1 MQLVAAL
8 AFGLVLFGAVAL
20 IATMLRAEA
29 ARVIA
34 VLSGQ
39 ELARA
44 RTPRAVTVVT
54 GTAWRRA
61 RAARLQSRAQ
71 PLAAAA

>member
-8 AFGLVLFGAVAL
+8 AFGLVLFGASAL
-20 IATMLRAEA
+20 IVTMLRGEA
-29 ARVIA
+29 ARVVA

-44 RTPRAVTVVT
+44 RMPRPVKVVS
-54 GTAWRRA
+54 GSVRRRA
-61 RAARLQSRAQ
+61 PAGRAQ
-71 PLAAAA
+71 LLAPPLAAAA